1 MSESKPNFFFLFAEK
16 FNVTANQKIQAFQL
30 FSFLTAMRQGNTQVE
45 ILFKSNQ
52 NGILV
57 IILPSPEPRCDKSTL
72 YSKSKLNKF
81 VIRFHKMSNY
91 HLKIIF

>member
-1 MSESKPNFFFLFAEK
+1 MFIKLCQNPNQIF

-57 IILPSPEPRCDKSTL
+57 IILPSPEPRCDKVL
-72 YSKSKLNKF
+72 CIQKVN
-81 VIRFHKMSNY
+81 
-91 HLKIIF
+91 